1 MENELT
7 ISNVKNEKEEFI
19 KNKLSEWCNKQSEG
33 RISNFAND
41 IKILEVTESDIYKID
56 FYTRFVQRSFLEQTM
71 PFKGQN
77 IPKQKGNL
85 PDLWAFETENIN
97 HSGEDV
103 EEPSQEIVDEENKKE
118 LSELQKKLS
127 LQKKLENEMNKNLE
141 ELNMLIEKEPA
152 GFIKYHTEHSELHNK
167 ISNIQY
173 EIKDIERKISNIEN
187 ELKSSSC
194 VDDIRKESF
203 EDNAAFYA
211 LPETYELTD
220 CPECMGKGKVLCYRC
235 YGSGRVLNYDNKRVY
250 CPKCEGAKKL
260 FCSTCDGKG
269 KVIKYIGIAEFFT
282 FSKITK
288 FLENNIPTGFYTKL
302 IESPNYKKTDS
313 IELFQDNY
321 KEVLTSNETI
331 SKNSD
336 ISKAIFDYIM
346 QTGNQLN
353 DNQRINKYTIDISN
367 LKTLIV
373 KYDFNGKEYTIVLF
387 GDNYEICA
395 PEGTYPKEIRKIE
408 TKINKINKTLENLDA
423 SKKSRLSTLL
433 LCLFLG
439 LFGIHRFYVGKI
451 KSGLL
456 QILLPFFT
464 IILIAIT
471 ELDVLAMSLLFCLI
485 WYCVDLFSIL
495 FGKFKD
501 KDKNYIKKW
510 I

>member
-1 MENELT
+1 MENEIT
-7 ISNVKNEKEEFI
+7 AISNVKKEKEEFI
-19 KNKLSEWCNKQSEG
+19 KNKLSEWWNKQSEG

-56 FYTRFVQRSFLEQTM
+56 FKTRFVQRSFLEQTI
-71 PFKGQN
+71 PFEGQN

-97 HSGEDV
+97 HSG
-103 EEPSQEIVDEENKKE
+103 
-118 LSELQKKLS
+118 
-127 LQKKLENEMNKNLE
+127 
-141 ELNMLIEKEPA
+141 
-152 GFIKYHTEHSELHNK
+152 
-167 ISNIQY
+167 
-173 EIKDIERKISNIEN
+173 KDIEEISKEN
-187 ELKSSSC
+187 YSKLKDPYDIGDSNFSDIFDSVFGTNNKDELVNNSKEYVPSD
-194 VDDIRKESF
+194 DDIRNLKQRYF
-203 EDNAAFYA
+203 DDNAACYA
-211 LPETYELTD
+211 LPETYELSI
-220 CPECMGKGKVLCYRC
+220 CPECGGKGKVFCYKC
-235 YGSGRVLNYDNKRVY
+235 DGSGRVLNYDNKRVY

-260 FCSTCDGKG
+260 ICGTCDGKG

-282 FSKITK
+282 FSKKIK
-288 FLENNIPTGFYTKL
+288 FSENNIPTGFYTKL
-302 IESPNYKKTDS
+302 MESPNYKKTDS

-331 SKNSD
+331 SKNPD
-336 ISKAIFDYIM
+336 ISKAIFEFIM

-353 DNQRINKYTIDISN
+353 DNQRVNKYTIDISN

-395 PEGTYPKEIRKIE
+395 PEGTYPEEIKKIE
-408 TKINKINKTLENLDA
+408 TKINKNKINKTLEKLDA

-451 KSGLL
+451 KSGLF
-456 QILLPFFT
+456 QILLPFFA

-485 WYCVDLFSIL
+485 WYCFDLFSIL

>member
-7 ISNVKNEKEEFI
+7 ISNVKNEKEELI
-19 KNKLSEWCNKQSEG
+19 KNKLSEWFNKQSEG
-33 RISNFAND
+33 RISNFANE
-41 IKILEVTESDIYKID
+41 IKILEVTESSIYKID
-56 FYTRFVQRSFLEQTM
+56 FKTRFVQRSFLEQTM
-71 PFKGQN
+71 PFEGQN

-85 PDLWAFETENIN
+85 PDLWTFETENIN
-97 HSGEDV
+97 HSG
-103 EEPSQEIVDEENKKE
+103 
-118 LSELQKKLS
+118 
-127 LQKKLENEMNKNLE
+127 
-141 ELNMLIEKEPA
+141 
-152 GFIKYHTEHSELHNK
+152 
-167 ISNIQY
+167 
-173 EIKDIERKISNIEN
+173 KDIEEISKEN
-187 ELKSSSC
+187 YSKLKDPYDIGYNSHKKYVPSD
-194 VDDIRKESF
+194 DDIRNLRQRYF
-203 EDNAAFYA
+203 DNNAACYA
-211 LPETYELTD
+211 LPETFELSV
-220 CPECMGKGKVLCYRC
+220 CPECIGKGKVICYKC
-235 YGSGRVLNYDNKRVY
+235 EGSGRVLNYDNKRVY
-250 CPKCEGAKKL
+250 CPKCEGARKL
-260 FCSTCDGKG
+260 ICGTCNGKG

-302 IESPNYKKTDS
+302 MKSPNYKKIDS

-331 SKNSD
+331 SKNSG
-336 ISKAIFDYIM
+336 ISKAIFEYIM

-353 DNQRINKYTIDISN
+353 DNQRVNKYTIDISN

-373 KYDFNGKEYTIVLF
+373 KYDFDEKEYTTVLY
-387 GDNYEICA
+387 GDSYEICA
-395 PEGTYPKEIRKIE
+395 PEGTYPQEIE
-408 TKINKINKTLENLDA
+408 NKKYKNLGKNEVDDT
-423 SKKSRLSTLL
+423 SKKRLVSFV

-456 QILLPFFT
+456 QMLLPFFT

>member
-1 MENELT
+1 MENEIT

-19 KNKLSEWCNKQSEG
+19 KNKLSDWCNKQSEG
-33 RISNFAND
+33 RISNFANE
-41 IKILEVTESDIYKID
+41 IKILEVTESSIYKID
-56 FYTRFVQRSFLEQTM
+56 FKTRFVQRSFLEQTM
-71 PFKGQN
+71 PFEGQN

-85 PDLWAFETENIN
+85 PDLWTFETENIN
-97 HSGEDV
+97 HSG
-103 EEPSQEIVDEENKKE
+103 
-118 LSELQKKLS
+118 
-127 LQKKLENEMNKNLE
+127 
-141 ELNMLIEKEPA
+141 
-152 GFIKYHTEHSELHNK
+152 
-167 ISNIQY
+167 
-173 EIKDIERKISNIEN
+173 KDIEEISKEN
-187 ELKSSSC
+187 YSKLKDPYDIGYNSHKKYVPSD
-194 VDDIRKESF
+194 DDIRNLRQRYF
-203 EDNAAFYA
+203 DNNAACYA
-211 LPETYELTD
+211 LPETFELSV
-220 CPECMGKGKVLCYRC
+220 CPECIGKGKVICYKC
-235 YGSGRVLNYDNKRVY
+235 EGSGRVLNYDNKRVY
-250 CPKCEGAKKL
+250 CPKCEGARKL
-260 FCSTCDGKG
+260 ICGTCNGKG

-302 IESPNYKKTDS
+302 MKSPNYKKIDS

-331 SKNSD
+331 SKNSG
-336 ISKAIFDYIM
+336 ISKAIFEYIM

-353 DNQRINKYTIDISN
+353 DNQRVNKYTIDISN

-373 KYDFNGKEYTIVLF
+373 KYDFDEKEYTTVLY
-387 GDNYEICA
+387 GDSYEICA
-395 PEGTYPKEIRKIE
+395 PEGTYPQEIE
-408 TKINKINKTLENLDA
+408 NKKYKNLGKNEVDDT
-423 SKKSRLSTLL
+423 SKKRLVSFV

>member
-1 MENELT
+1 MENEIT

-33 RISNFAND
+33 RISNFANE
-41 IKILEVTESDIYKID
+41 IKILEVTESSIYKID
-56 FYTRFVQRSFLEQTM
+56 FKTRFVQRSFLEQTM
-71 PFKGQN
+71 PFEGQN

-85 PDLWAFETENIN
+85 PDLWTFETENIN
-97 HSGEDV
+97 HSG
-103 EEPSQEIVDEENKKE
+103 
-118 LSELQKKLS
+118 
-127 LQKKLENEMNKNLE
+127 
-141 ELNMLIEKEPA
+141 
-152 GFIKYHTEHSELHNK
+152 
-167 ISNIQY
+167 
-173 EIKDIERKISNIEN
+173 KDIEEISKEN
-187 ELKSSSC
+187 YSKLKDPYDIGYNSHKKYVPSD
-194 VDDIRKESF
+194 DDIRNLRQRYF
-203 EDNAAFYA
+203 DNNAACYA
-211 LPETYELTD
+211 LPETFELSV
-220 CPECMGKGKVLCYRC
+220 CPECIGKGKVICYKC
-235 YGSGRVLNYDNKRVY
+235 EGSGRVLNYDNKRVY
-250 CPKCEGAKKL
+250 CPKCEGARKL
-260 FCSTCDGKG
+260 ICGTCNGKG

-302 IESPNYKKTDS
+302 MKSPNYKKTDS

-331 SKNSD
+331 SKNSG
-336 ISKAIFDYIM
+336 ISKAIFEYIM

-353 DNQRINKYTIDISN
+353 DNQRVNKYTIDISN

-373 KYDFNGKEYTIVLF
+373 KYDFDEKEYTTVLY
-387 GDNYEICA
+387 GDSYEICA
-395 PEGTYPKEIRKIE
+395 PEGTYPQEIE
-408 TKINKINKTLENLDA
+408 NKKYKNLGKNEVDDT
-423 SKKSRLSTLL
+423 SKKRLVSFV

-456 QILLPFFT
+456 QMLLPFFT